1 MDHAVIPLDILV
13 DIATYDPKTYG
24 EMLML
29 CKQLHTALM
38 NIDAW
43 DLFTYIDHDSAV
55 TYSRYIKLTKCRL
68 KDKNLLHGKI
78 TRSYYY
84 YPEGGEPV
92 NQNISYYKYGIC
104 CKQEVRRYIDH
115 IVKVYS
121 MSNGNKH
128 GDAWIYE
135 LDLNGNRTLTQR
147 KRYRNGKRVWVFKE
161 YVDKAL
167 VVSSCLCIV
176 FVAYNMIKLTFS

>member
-1 MDHAVIPLDILV
+1 MNTCVIPLEILV

-29 CKQLHTALM
+29 CKQLNENL
-38 NIDAW
+38 NKIDAW
-43 DLFTYIDHDSAV
+43 ELFTYIDHDSAA
-55 TYSRYIKLTKCRL
+55 TYSRYIKLTKYRL
-68 KDKNLLHGKI
+68 KNANLLHGKI

-92 NQNISYYKYGIC
+92 TQNISYYKYGVC
-104 CKQEVRRYIDH
+104 YKQEVSRYIDH

-128 GDAWIYE
+128 GDAWKYK
-135 LDLNGNRTLTQR
+135 LDLNGSRTLMQR
-147 KRYRNGKRVWVFKE
+147 KRYRNGKRVNTFKE

-167 VVSSCLCIV
+167 MVSSCLCVV
-176 FVAYNMIKLTFS
+176 FVAYNMISLAVS